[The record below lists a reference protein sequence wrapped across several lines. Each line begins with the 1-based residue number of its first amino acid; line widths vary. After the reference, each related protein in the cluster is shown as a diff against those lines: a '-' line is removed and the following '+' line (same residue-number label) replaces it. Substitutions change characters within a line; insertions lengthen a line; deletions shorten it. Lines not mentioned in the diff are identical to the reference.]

1 MAASP
6 RDRSTSVRRWGAGLF
21 ATVSTVALLSVL
33 SPQPALAAE
42 GTRSA
47 SASTASADSVSSADD
62 ALARRYAPRIWLQQ
76 DEFYFPAAVE
86 PFLAN
91 THVEAHPDNGN
102 PNQQFLVTNQSL
114 GCDSCTNPPF
124 LAGQRPDPSAVPA
137 YAEVVHRT
145 DNGLPTNITD
155 INYWTF
161 FPYNNGKRVCVGWFS
176 RWGCVGGYSTFGN
189 HVGDWEHVTVR
200 FVDDMP
206 NQISMGQHDGGQ
218 TFRYG
223 SGGVA
228 LAGDQPVVYAAQGSH
243 AMYPDARRHTYR
255 NLPNGD
261 SLNDDTSAGT
271 LWDTRQALKVFAW
284 QPVGS
289 FTGEW
294 AWLNY
299 TGRWGNP
306 KSGCFFSEAISGE
319 CVLDNGPEGPP
330 RKSLFDPRIQPL
342 DGEPGLVG

>member
-1 MAASP
+1 MTASP
-6 RDRSTSVRRWGAGLF
+6 RDRDRSASVRRWGAGLL
-21 ATVSTVALLSVL
+21 ATISAAALLSVL
-33 SPQPALAAE
+33 SPHPARATE
-42 GTRSA
+42 DTTRSA
-47 SASTASADSVSSADD
+47 STSSVSSADD
-62 ALARRYAPRIWLQQ
+62 ALARRYAPRIWLHQ
-76 DEFYFPAAVE
+76 DESYFPAAVE

-91 THVEAHPDNGN
+91 THLETRADNGN
-102 PNQQFLVTNQSL
+102 PNQQFLVTNQAL

-124 LAGQRPDPSAVPA
+124 LAGQRPAQTAVPA

-145 DNGLPTNITD
+145 DNGGPTNITD

-200 FVDDMP
+200 FVDDVP
-206 NQISMGQHDGGQ
+206 YWVSMGQHDGGQ
-218 TFRYG
+218 TFPYG
-223 SGGVA
+223 GPEVD
-228 LAGDQPVVYAAQGSH
+228 LIGDQPVVYSAQGSH
-243 AMYPDARRHTYR
+243 GMYPDARRHTYR
-255 NLPNGD
+255 DLPNGD
-261 SLNDDTSAGT
+261 TLNDDTGAGT

-289 FTGEW
+289 YTGEW

-306 KSGCFFSEAISGE
+306 KSGCFFSEALSGE
-319 CVLDNGPEGPP
+319 CVLNNGPEGPP
-330 RKSLFDPRIQPL
+330 RKSLFDPHMQPL
-342 DGEPGLVG
+342 DGQPGLQ